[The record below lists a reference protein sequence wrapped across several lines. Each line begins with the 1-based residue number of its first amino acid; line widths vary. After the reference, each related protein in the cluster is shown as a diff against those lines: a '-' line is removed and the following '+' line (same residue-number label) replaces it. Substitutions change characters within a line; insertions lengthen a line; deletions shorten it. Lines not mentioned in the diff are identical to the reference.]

1 MPAIHALGF
10 DGSDE
15 SLDAAIRRAFRDHTV
30 WWTDWP
36 GRGVPQYEIMAR
48 EIVSTARSYIGISV
62 TQGRSELQTADSA
75 KSTTE
80 PFRLV

>member
-36 GRGVPQYEIMAR
+36 ISGATDHLGATVI
-48 EIVSTARSYIGISV
+48 IDVLVSKV
-62 TQGRSELQTADSA
+62 TS
-75 KSTTE
+75 
-80 PFRLV
+80 